1 MSMCGQL
8 LDAMCAGCQQ
18 ADKTSDLLTR
28 YQGQSMDLRLAVS
41 CSSSSTLG
49 QAVINWTLT
58 MTTQSTV
65 YKKTH
70 TLCPARQLPMV
81 ITMN

>member
-49 QAVINWTLT
+49 QAVIN
-58 MTTQSTV
+58 
-65 YKKTH
+65 
-70 TLCPARQLPMV
+70 
-81 ITMN
+81 